1 MQFTNSNISGR
12 ISNNFKEKRGDNIMN
27 IVIPMAGAGSRFYNL
42 GYKEPKPL
50 IKIKGYPFFYYAA
63 KSLTNYYNYNK
74 LIFIGLKKHNEN
86 NILIDT
92 IKYYFKD
99 ALIKLLDET
108 PPGAVLT
115 SREAIE
121 LIDNN
126 EPVIFNDCDHCF
138 YSEEFRL
145 NQHYL
150 YKLDGFLLTFKSDKP
165 CYSYCIKKEGK
176 ITGTIE
182 KKAIGNDAI
191 AGVYGFKNISLF
203 DKISKKYLDRCYYSE
218 FYTSG
223 LYNIEPLSCGN
234 IKNFECDFNI
244 SFGTVDEFLKV
255 KENRIFELFK

>member
-1 MQFTNSNISGR
+1 
-12 ISNNFKEKRGDNIMN
+12 MN

-150 YKLDGFLLTFKSDKP
+150 YKLDGFLLTFKSDKQ

-182 KKAIGNDAI
+182 KKAVGNDAI

-203 DKISKKYLDRCYYSE
+203 DEISKKYLDRCYYSE